1 MHGTVTSAQAGVAA
15 VLTSM
20 TSALMNLPI
29 VQQQKGTRPAMR
41 ELTISSLVQIS
52 AGIIVLLV
60 QGRLL
65 RI

>member
-1 MHGTVTSAQAGVAA
+1 
-15 VLTSM
+15 M